1 MPRPQTH
8 LASLYDDLTTF
19 CGVHSVRVQFGPGAG
34 ISIVRETLGRI
45 SGNACTRPYQ
55 HQMGAAT
62 LRIVKRSELWT
73 FAAAAGAVAVA
84 GVSDLAEL
92 TIALRF
98 VAAGVAL
105 ALLAVLIGRSTEE
118 IGHRLSAGATGV
130 LQASVGNLPE
140 LFVGIFSLRAGLVD
154 VVRASLVG
162 SILANSLLV
171 FGLAILVGGLKN
183 GRQRFSR
190 EKARIGATML
200 LLAVSAIVIPTLVHE
215 LHAPAEAHIDAL
227 SGASAVL
234 LLLSFGAVVFYL
246 LSTKA
251 DLPLL
256 DATRRQMPE
265 WSLERSVATLLVC
278 GVLAAFVSEWFVAA
292 LEPMIHILGL
302 SQAFAGFVLVAI
314 AGNAVENVVGI
325 QLALKNKADYAVSII
340 LSSSLQVALALV
352 PALVLIS
359 FVIGGAHLTL
369 VLPPLLVIG
378 LLMTALIVALIVGDG
393 ESIWLEGV
401 PLIGLYGMIAV
412 SLWWD

>member
-1 MPRPQTH
+1 
-8 LASLYDDLTTF
+8 
-19 CGVHSVRVQFGPGAG
+19 
-34 ISIVRETLGRI
+34 
-45 SGNACTRPYQ
+45 
-55 HQMGAAT
+55 MGAAT